1 MRRKLIMALCL
12 GLCTSGSIKLAL
24 AEDMTVNRL
33 LASQCAQCHGTNGHA
48 VGDMDGLS
56 DESYKDLYEDLM
68 DMRSEDRPEDIM
80 DHQALGYTNDQIR
93 RIAAYYGMRSGKGG
107 EQPEGVDESEEQKGG
122 NDSEH
127 QEEGL
132 MQEREKRQKE
142 NQRERKKSN
151 REKDDD

>member
-80 DHQALGYTNDQIR
+80 DHQALGYTNDKIR